1 MKKASLTIVF
11 LLVGLYAIQAQSLYV
26 SSMKGNVNVRTAP
39 STAAAK
45 IGTLAATVL
54 VPCIE
59 ELDGWYK
66 IEFNGKEGY
75 VAQAVAT
82 TCEANIPLEMFGKY
96 FTSSKPLDK
105 IRHQGTISI
114 DKIDNTHVMI
124 HTDWMRV
131 NLPAESQSYVAEL
144 KDGKITA
151 KYSCA
156 KYVDEGKPLKEILNE
171 MEKLEKPIPMG
182 FDEFNNTL
190 YFNGGEFSEFE

>member
-82 TCEANIPLEMFGKY
+82 TCEANIPLEMFGK
-96 FTSSKPLDK
+96 SSH
-105 IRHQGTISI
+105 HQSHWTRYATKAPSASTKSTILMS
-114 DKIDNTHVMI
+114 
-124 HTDWMRV
+124 
-131 NLPAESQSYVAEL
+131 
-144 KDGKITA
+144 
-151 KYSCA
+151 
-156 KYVDEGKPLKEILNE
+156 
-171 MEKLEKPIPMG
+171 
-182 FDEFNNTL
+182 
-190 YFNGGEFSEFE
+190 